1 MFLFSDLIDWP
12 IVSDRLQWEGKQV
25 LRDLAGE
32 PHISFRLT
40 LSGTFFPERSSEP
53 FAQIG
58 KLRSRFVRIAPDGLS
73 ANAYFD
79 EPPPPEGVVEFG
91 YGSQVYLRCGRTF
104 KSSVIVR
111 LNRAL
116 LPPNVR
122 NLDRFAQMLE
132 GPESIR

>member
-1 MFLFSDLIDWP
+1 MFLFNDLIDWP

-32 PHISFRLT
+32 PHIFFRLK

-53 FAQIG
+53 FVQIG

-79 EPPPPEGVVEFG
+79 QSPPSGGVVEFG
-91 YGSQVYLRCGRTF
+91 YGSQVYLRCSRRFESGN
-104 KSSVIVR
+104 IAR

-116 LPPNVR
+116 LPANVR
-122 NLDRFAQMLE
+122 NLDRFAQALE
-132 GPESIR
+132 GPEPVR